1 MIGKGEER
9 NGLYCFVPSNAS
21 LCNSAVSISSTDV
34 WHRRLGHLSS
44 KTQNLLLSSVPG
56 IYVSDFNHCN
66 ICHLLSKHALP
77 FPHSSIGTH
86 AIFEIIH
93 CDILGSHHTESI
105 SGARYFLTIVDD
117 YIRATWV
124 YLMSNKSETL
134 PILQSFI
141 KFITN
146 QFDKRVKKIQ
156 SDKGEEFDMKVFF
169 IKRMGFFIKPVVWT
183 LPNKMGLLSANI
195 DIYSMLLVLC
205 GLKHTFLFN
214 FGVIAFLLLHI

>member
-1 MIGKGEER
+1 MIGKREER
-9 NGLYCFVPSNAS
+9 NGLYCFAPNNAS
-21 LCNSAVSISSTDV
+21 ICNSAVSISSADV

-44 KTQNLLLSSVPG
+44 KTQNLLSSSVPG

-66 ICHLLSKHALP
+66 ICPLAKQTRLP
-77 FPHSSIGTH
+77 FPISTH

-93 CDILGSHHTESI
+93 CDILGPHHTESI

-117 YIRATWV
+117 YSRATWV

-156 SDKGEEFDMKVFF
+156 SDNGEEFDMKVFF
-169 IKRMGFFIKPVVWT
+169 IKRMGFCIKPVVWT